1 MDAMGQLK
9 NSVVQGMTMP
19 DDADCIEQRDQSR
32 MKSRSDSD
40 GAVRDVARDV
50 AR

>member
-1 MDAMGQLK
+1 MGQLK
-9 NSVVQGMTMP
+9 NSEVQVMTMP
-19 DDADCIEQRDQSR
+19 DDADCIEQGVQSR
-32 MKSRSDSD
+32 IKSRSDSD